1 MSDAYK
7 QTYHLLKIFLNDA
20 QFIKKNKINVL
31 YTELFNKNYTKKL
44 LAMKNKNINFIKN
57 PNSKKL
63 SYLFNSSK
71 LALIGTGNIKYELL
85 PFNIKKIIFSP
96 SRKSDSQ
103 SKFFL
108 KNFQKI
114 GFIKSR
120 TSNKEILEYV
130 KKYINDKTIVKNEN
144 PYANSINNIYKAII
158 S

>member
-7 QTYHLLKIFLNDA
+7 QTYLLLKIFLNDP

-31 YTELFNKNYTKKL
+31 YTELFNKNYIKKL

-85 PFNIKKIIFSP
+85 PFNIKKIILS
-96 SRKSDSQ
+96 SSKKSDLQ
-103 SKFFL
+103 SNFFL
-108 KNFQKI
+108 KHFQKI

-120 TSNKEILEYV
+120 ASNKKILRYV
-130 KKYINDKTIVKNEN
+130 KKYTKDKAFVKNEN
-144 PYANSINNIYKAII
+144 PYTDSINNIYKAII
-158 S
+158 N